1 MAWLD
6 AVKGAIF
13 NEDPNTPQAAPAAK
27 GPTITT
33 ANITPGQPMM
43 MSSPVNPE
51 FVAAIRKAVLGRNT
65 ALTQLMATAD
75 KLAAI
80 IPDPGQRLKAA
91 FATAGDGRTV
101 AQIVQAVDVHLSD
114 VDGEEQ
120 KFKAALAGKV
130 QAEVAPLEQQAQL
143 MAGQVERAQQEIV
156 AAQTRIAE
164 LTGSI
169 GTLTHQAGQAQ
180 AAAAAKRQELELMES
195 NFKLAAN
202 AVRAELQG
210 NKAAVA
216 SALG

>member
-1 MAWLD
+1 
-6 AVKGAIF
+6 
-13 NEDPNTPQAAPAAK
+13 
-27 GPTITT
+27 
-33 ANITPGQPMM
+33 
-43 MSSPVNPE
+43 
-51 FVAAIRKAVLGRNT
+51 
-65 ALTQLMATAD
+65 
-75 KLAAI
+75 
-80 IPDPGQRLKAA
+80 
-91 FATAGDGRTV
+91 
-101 AQIVQAVDVHLSD
+101 
-114 VDGEEQ
+114 
-120 KFKAALAGKV
+120 
-130 QAEVAPLEQQAQL
+130 